1 MIGCIDEDRSARRFA
16 TPPLTRHARQRMK
29 DRSIP
34 QSIIDGLVE
43 FGERRPAGD
52 GSEIFYF
59 SKRAWRHFAAYL
71 GTEARHFEKYRSA
84 YAVIAV
90 DDFVITTGWR
100 H

>member
-1 MIGCIDEDRSARRFA
+1 MIPGIYGVRSQRRLA
-16 TPPLTRHARQRMK
+16 TLPLTRHVRERMK

-43 FGERRPAGD
+43 FGERRPAG
-52 GSEIFYF
+52 GGAEMCYF

-71 GTEARHFEKYRSA
+71 GTEARHFEKYRSV
-84 YAVIAV
+84 YVVIA
-90 DDFVITTGWR
+90 DGENVITAGWR

>member
-1 MIGCIDEDRSARRFA
+1 MIRGIDDCRSQRRLA
-16 TPPLTRHARQRMK
+16 TSPLTRHVRERMK

-43 FGERRPAGD
+43 FGEQRSASG
-52 GSEIFYF
+52 GAEICYF

-71 GTEARHFEKYRSA
+71 GTEARHFEKYRLA
-84 YAVIAV
+84 YVVIAE
-90 DDFVITTGWR
+90 DDYVITAGWR

>member
-1 MIGCIDEDRSARRFA
+1 MILGNDEGRCARRFA
-16 TPPLTRHARQRMK
+16 APALTRHARQRMK

-34 QSIIDGLVE
+34 QSIIDGLVD

-52 GSEIFYF
+52 GSEVYYF

-84 YAVIAV
+84 YAVIAE
-90 DDFVITTGWR
+90 DDYVITTGWR